1 MNFFCEAT
9 PLRKWGSSIAYI
21 TCLLFSMAP
30 TDQAGIRYV
39 SLTGTGLHH
48 LSRPCSTGCGN
59 AIKLVYL
66 LNSNVCLF
74 VKLNCLFVCLFV
86 YFFVL
91 FLFSILL
98 LILLSIFILFCLFVC
113 LFVCF
118 RCLFVWNDGLKFHTN
133 EPRCHSDQVDPLV
146 ICWNKKNYKI
156 IQMDG

>member
-1 MNFFCEAT
+1 MRLPPSENEEA
-9 PLRKWGSSIAYI
+9 LLHI
-21 TCLLFSMAP
+21 CLYDSLWF
-30 TDQAGIRYV
+30 QAGIRYV

-146 ICWNKKNYKI
+146 II
-156 IQMDG
+156 IYHSYFSLLVLVCIPAVLL